1 MNTTPF
7 ASADEAWFWTV
18 TALAIRH
25 GVTGMAKRPSQRN
38 LARPCGPDDVI
49 RALDLLYRE
58 GSINP
63 SHARV
68 LRRWGEKQ
76 VAPTAS
82 GQAADA
88 TLWNEAMQLLDGVLR
103 VKGIVA

>member
-18 TALAIRH
+18 RACQRL
-25 GVTGMAKRPSQRN
+25 GVADRLP
-38 LARPCGPDDVI
+38 LVVARPCGPDDVI

-63 SHARV
+63 SHARA

-82 GQAADA
+82 GQAAEA

-103 VKGIVA
+103 PKGIVA